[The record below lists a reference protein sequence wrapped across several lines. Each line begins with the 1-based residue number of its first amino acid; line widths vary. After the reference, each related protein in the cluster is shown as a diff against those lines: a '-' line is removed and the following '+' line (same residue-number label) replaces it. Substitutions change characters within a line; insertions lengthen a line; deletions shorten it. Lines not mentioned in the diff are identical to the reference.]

1 MDLTGPPPSC
11 SHHAIH
17 KSVNALHPMQG
28 LIDSQKHPATG
39 VLHCSS
45 LQHLV
50 LLHYTSSSMSCP
62 LQRSLSHWAYTLAPW
77 SQVKPST
84 PCAISASLCNRC
96 ISMQSLH
103 LCATSASLCNLC
115 IPVQSLHLCAISA
128 SLCHLCISVQSLLLC
143 ALSLCICHISV
154 CTLSSSSVFSMS
166 CLRGHHHS
174 S

>member
-96 ISMQSLH
+96 IS
-103 LCATSASLCNLC
+103 
-115 IPVQSLHLCAISA
+115 VQSLHLCAVSA
-128 SLCHLCISVQSLLLC
+128 SLCKLCISVQSLLLC
-143 ALSLCICHISV
+143 AISALLCNLCFTVHSPSASVLSLSA
-154 CTLSSSSVFSMS
+154 CTLPALSSPCPISGDTIPVHSV
-166 CLRGHHHS
+166 
-174 S
+174 

>member
-17 KSVNALHPMQG
+17 KSANALHPVQG

-50 LLHYTSSSMSCP
+50 LLHHTSSSMSCP
-62 LQRSLSHWAYTLAPW
+62 PQRSLSPWAYIPAPW
-77 SQVKPST
+77 PQVKPST
-84 PCAISASLCNRC
+84 PCAIAASLCNRC

-128 SLCHLCISVQSLLLC
+128 SLLLKLGYSTPTIPQNCNKHLPPQDQKIPKTN
-143 ALSLCICHISV
+143 AL
-154 CTLSSSSVFSMS
+154 
-166 CLRGHHHS
+166 
-174 S
+174 